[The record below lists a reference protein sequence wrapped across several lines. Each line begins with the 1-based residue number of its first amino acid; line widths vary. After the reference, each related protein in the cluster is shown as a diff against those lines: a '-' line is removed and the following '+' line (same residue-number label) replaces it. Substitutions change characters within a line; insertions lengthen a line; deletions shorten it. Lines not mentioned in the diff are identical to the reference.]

1 MKYTRLAAIDIGSNS
16 VRLLVTNAI
25 VDGKEILFKK
35 ASLNRLP
42 IRLGEDAFMR
52 GKIGPGN
59 IERLLWGMEAF
70 ERIMKVNGVEAYRAC
85 ATSALRESSNGP
97 DLIRQIEEKTGIHI
111 EAISG
116 LEEAGLLFSSDIL
129 DQYKSAGEAFLYMD
143 VGGGSTEF
151 TLLQD
156 GKPVTSKSFQLGTI
170 RILRNMDQK
179 SEWKEMRSWLKE
191 ITKGIDDLSMIG
203 SGGNINRLFKMSGKP
218 MGVPISIDYLEG
230 QYVFLKKF
238 TKEELIKRL
247 DLNIDRADV
256 IVPAC
261 KIYISA
267 MDWAGSNKMF
277 VPKMGLSDGIVR
289 DLYFNRQKS
298 IKA

>member
-25 VDGKEILFKK
+25 MDGKEVLFKK

-52 GKIGPGN
+52 GKISPRN
-59 IERLLWGMEAF
+59 TERLLWGMEAF
-70 ERIMKVNGVEAYRAC
+70 ERIMRVNGVEGYRAC

-97 DLIRQIEEKTGIHI
+97 ALIQQIKEKTGIQI
-111 EAISG
+111 ESISG
-116 LEEAGLLFSSDIL
+116 LEEASLLFSSDVL
-129 DQYKSAGEAFLYMD
+129 GQYKTDGEAFLYMD

-156 GKPVTSKSFQLGTI
+156 GLPVTSRSFQLGTI
-170 RILRNMDQK
+170 RVLQNMDAK

-191 ITKGIDDLSMIG
+191 ITKGIDDLAMIG

-218 MGVPISIDYLEG
+218 LGVPISLDYLEG

-267 MDWAGSNKMF
+267 MEWASSNKMF

-289 DLYFNRQKS
+289 DLYFHREKW
-298 IKA
+298 IKP